1 MKFCPSCNS
10 KFDDNLSFC
19 PKDGEVLE
27 EDPNTFVGSVLD
39 GQYQIEAL
47 LGKGGMGAVYR
58 ARHILLG
65 DRVAIKLLPPE
76 MRSNT
81 EWLRRFQR
89 EGQAARRFRH
99 PNAVTVYDLRTSA
112 DGMIYLVMEYVEGTT
127 LDVELKRHGKFSP
140 AEAVNMLGPVMS
152 VLNAAH
158 AMGVVHRDLKPENI
172 MIGKAGTSGE
182 PTVKLLDLGIAK
194 LREVAGVEKTGSTAL
209 TIAGQMLGTPYYMSP
224 EQWGELPDDGNS
236 EIDGR
241 ADIYSLGVV
250 FYEIIAGK
258 RPFSG
263 VTILELR
270 KQHVSETPKPLRE
283 VVPGVSESFSQA
295 IARAIAKDRSK
306 RQETAAELE
315 MELKAALSGDGASP
329 STSPPV
335 IGELDRHTGMETV
348 AERAT
353 PTMGDPGAHTLVEGG
368 VATPGA
374 AGSQAATIP
383 TLVVSAEEA
392 AIREAARRREPPQVI
407 SKPQMEIAIPSRRRS
422 PMIIIGALI
431 ALLIVLGVGAFAFT
445 KFMKGRATNTPAVT
459 TADPDLSL
467 PRHEVGRYWLEVEA
481 PANSND
487 SIRAGDPV
495 ELQSGQRFKFHF
507 SPNDSG
513 YIYLIGP
520 GANNAPAIF
529 LSAQP
534 TKGSGLKTNQ
544 VSSAVDFSFPA
555 DTGSQSNFIRLND
568 TPGTDEFTFVFS
580 RTPISNPGFF
590 GGPSEHY
597 LTADEQKEWNDF
609 QAQAKTNAATT
620 EIIKSGASPQ
630 IAVKVPQNGPENASV
645 IFRVRIQ
652 HK

>member
-1 MKFCPSCNS
+1 
-10 KFDDNLSFC
+10 
-19 PKDGEVLE
+19 
-27 EDPNTFVGSVLD
+27 
-39 GQYQIEAL
+39 
-47 LGKGGMGAVYR
+47 
-58 ARHILLG
+58 
-65 DRVAIKLLPPE
+65 
-76 MRSNT
+76 
-81 EWLRRFQR
+81 
-89 EGQAARRFRH
+89 
-99 PNAVTVYDLRTSA
+99 
-112 DGMIYLVMEYVEGTT
+112 MIYLVMEYVEGTI

-224 EQWGELPDDGNS
+224 EQWGELPDDGSS

-241 ADIYSLGVV
+241 ADIYSLGIV

-270 KQHVSETPKPLRE
+270 KQHVNETPKPLSE
-283 VVPGVSESFSQA
+283 VVAGVSEGFSQA
-295 IARAIAKDRSK
+295 IARAMAKDRSK

-315 MELKAALSGDGASP
+315 AELRAALSGDGASP
-329 STSPPV
+329 SASPPTV
-335 IGELDRHTGMETV
+335 TEFDRHKGMTTV

-368 VATPGA
+368 MGTPA
-374 AGSQAATIP
+374 ESQAATIP

-392 AIREAARRREPPQVI
+392 AVREAAKRREPPQVI
-407 SKPQMEIAIPSRRRS
+407 SKPQMEIALPSRRRS
-422 PMIIIGALI
+422 PMIIIGAVI
-431 ALLIVLGVGAFAFT
+431 AVLIVLGVGAFAIT
-445 KFMKGRATNTPAVT
+445 QFMKGRPTNTPAVT

-467 PRHEVGRYWLEVEA
+467 PRHEICRYWLEVETPNA
-481 PANSND
+481 AD

-495 ELQSGQRFKFHF
+495 EMQSGQRFKFHF

-513 YIYLIGP
+513 YVYLVGT
-520 GANNAPAIF
+520 GANNAPAVF

-534 TKGSGLKTNQ
+534 PKGSGLKTNQ
-544 VSSAVDFSFPA
+544 VSSAVDFTFPA
-555 DTGSQSNFIRLND
+555 DTGSQTNFIRLND

-580 RTPISNPGFF
+580 PSPISSPGFF
-590 GGPSEHY
+590 AGPSEHY
-597 LTADEQKEWNDF
+597 LTAEEQKQWNDF
-609 QAQAKTNAATT
+609 QTQAKANAATT
-620 EIIKSGASPQ
+620 EVIKAGGSPQ

-645 IFRVRIQ
+645 VFKVRIQ